1 MTNDNNKRTWTYKD
15 YRRLS
20 HRLAQGLDV
29 WAKGYHIVAVPLPE
43 DIVNPCQQCTMKPY
57 CDHDLCNICEQVDDR
72 NGCYNNLKMIDN
84 DPPAQL
90 A

>member
-1 MTNDNNKRTWTYKD
+1 MTNDNDKQALTYQD

-20 HRLAQGLDV
+20 HHLALGLDV
-29 WAKGYHIVAVPLPE
+29 WVKGLHIEAIPIP
-43 DIVNPCQQCTMKPY
+43 DNIYNPCQQCTMRPY
-57 CDHDLCNICEQVDDR
+57 CDLDLSNICAQVDDR
-72 NGCYNNLKMIDN
+72 NGCYHNLKMIDD